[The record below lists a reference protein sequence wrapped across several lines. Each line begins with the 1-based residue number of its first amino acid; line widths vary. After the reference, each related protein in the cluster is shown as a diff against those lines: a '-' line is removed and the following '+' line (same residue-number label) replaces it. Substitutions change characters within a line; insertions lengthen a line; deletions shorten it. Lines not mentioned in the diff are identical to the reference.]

1 MIWVKNELPDANDKF
16 GSVRSEVKMREK
28 KENAV
33 AGDRTRVTRVT
44 GGNTHHYTTTTC
56 LCLVVIEGFFITL
69 SNLKNSHIL
78 HH

>member
-1 MIWVKNELPDANDKF
+1 MPNDKF

-56 LCLVVIEGFFITL
+56 LCLTIIEKLFISL
-69 SNLKNSHIL
+69 SNLKSSHIL
-78 HH
+78 YR